1 MVDHPVPKT
10 QIETLR
16 EIIEGYYEAGEV
28 DELVEQEDVV
38 PETDLGEDVIRRQK
52 KFLAD
57 IGILEKDGYDYT
69 LLEPGNQIGRALAFD
84 RESNAKENFKQLF
97 VDWDVTS
104 ELERDLVDGEHD
116 RGDVI
121 DSLAYITETDLS
133 NNRNRT
139 GLSALIDL
147 YQWTGILSENSD
159 GKYHAPNSG
168 SREDETESEPETNS
182 DESQDN
188 DELDTEQTVQLSK
201 NSDPSD
207 TNVIPST
214 QEVADSDG
222 RISVDITLL
231 GEENPQNVENLI
243 LSVRRGLEK
252 ELEPEQK
259 SDQRESGTHQPL
271 DSFETDE

>member
-28 DELVEQEDVV
+28 DELVDQEDVV

-69 LLEPGNQIGRALAFD
+69 LLESGNQIGRALAFD
-84 RESNAKENFKQLF
+84 RESNAKENFKQLL
-97 VDWDVTS
+97 VGWDVTS
-104 ELERDLVDGEHD
+104 ELQGDLGDDEYD
-116 RGDVI
+116 REDVI
-121 DSLAYITETDLS
+121 DSLAYITETDSS
-133 NNRNRT
+133 NDRKRT

-159 GKYHAPNSG
+159 GKYHVPNPG
-168 SREDETESEPETNS
+168 SREEEIKSETEANS

-188 DELDTEQTVQLSK
+188 DESDTKQTVQLSE

-207 TNVIPST
+207 TNVSPSI

-222 RISVDITLL
+222 RISIDINLS

-243 LSVRRGLEK
+243 LSVRRGLDK
-252 ELEPEQK
+252 KLEPEQE
-259 SDQRESGTHQPL
+259 SNQRESEGHQPL